1 MDKRKPNGLGNPSS
15 SRKKVVKNEYYYE
28 YKKKNLIKRSIATTG
43 VVIVLGVCWYIKEVP
58 VKAEMTINNSTI
70 EWIPQKDNLKG
81 ITFQV
86 SKDGEI
92 VHETTKLKYID
103 KAQKDTGA
111 PNDISE
117 INTYR
122 NVKSLKI
129 LWKEPTDTGSNNI
142 YQVFALNKFGRK
154 VFKTEE
160 VAGGFVSGI
169 EKYIIRFNGEE
180 FETTKPEFIINCD
193 DIKKGKY
200 TIDIKSIDKAGNES
214 EFKTF
219 AFDIETIDFEFKN
232 GKLIPNDYKYTNK
245 DYNFYIIDEETAN
258 SEKDIPQYDK
268 QMFLVNEDLF
278 NILDSGFKPK
288 MTTPSYVIKNK
299 EINFSWQSPLGN
311 TKSYSFYVEAVNK
324 ETLEKSYSDLQKISG
339 SSKMLG
345 YHYALNTSSS
355 YTVKSTD
362 KYTSENSLSIDISNL
377 DKGKKY
383 YFHIATMDN
392 SGIISD
398 TKTIGINLKVS
409 NSLENKKDTIRK
421 FVYKTKNATNDDYR
435 KVVDAIANNFT
446 TDNIKSLN
454 KSGIKIYLIKED
466 FKEYLKETYNI
477 EAKAEDC
484 VKNNKSL
491 YFNINKSTDSLI
503 STLSSIVE

>member
-1 MDKRKPNGLGNPSS
+1 MDKRKSNGLGNPSS

-28 YKKKNLIKRSIATTG
+28 YKKKSLIKKGIATTG
-43 VVIVLGVCWYIKEVP
+43 VVMVLGTFWYIKEVP
-58 VKAEMTINNSTI
+58 VKAEMTINNSII
-70 EWIPQKDNLKG
+70 EWVPEKDNLKG
-81 ITFQV
+81 ITFQI
-86 SKDGEI
+86 SKDGEV
-92 VHETTKLKYID
+92 VHETTSLKYID
-103 KAQKDTGA
+103 KTQKDTGV
-111 PNDISE
+111 PEDISE

-122 NVKSLKI
+122 SVKSLKI
-129 LWKEPTDTGSNNI
+129 LWKEPKDTGSKNT

-160 VAGGFVSGI
+160 VTGGYVSGI
-169 EKYIIRFNGEE
+169 DKYIVRFNGEE

-200 TIDIKSIDKAGNES
+200 TIDIKSIDKNGNES

-219 AFDIETIDFEFKN
+219 AFNIETIDFEYKN
-232 GKLIPNDYKYTNK
+232 GKLIPNDYKYTNN

-258 SEKDIPQYDK
+258 SGKEIPQYDK

-278 NILDSGFKPK
+278 SILDSGFKPK
-288 MTTPSYVIKNK
+288 MSTPSYVVNNK
-299 EINFSWQSPLGN
+299 QINFSWKTPSDN

-324 ETLEKSYSDLQKISG
+324 ETLEKSYSDLQQITG

-355 YTVKSTD
+355 YTVNSTD
-362 KYTSENSLSIDISNL
+362 NYTSENSLSIDASNL
-377 DKGKKY
+377 DRNKKY

-392 SGIISD
+392 SGVISD
-398 TKTIGINLKVS
+398 TKTIPVNLKVS
-409 NSLENKKDTIRK
+409 NSLENKKETVRK

-435 KVVDAIANNFT
+435 KVVDAISNNFT

-454 KSGIKIYLIKED
+454 KDGIKVYLIKED
-466 FKEYLKETYNI
+466 FKEYLKETYDI
-477 EAKAEDC
+477 DAKNEEC
-484 VKNNKSL
+484 VEKNKAI
-491 YFNINKSTDSLI
+491 YFNVNKSTNSLLNI
-503 STLSSIVE
+503 LESFVE